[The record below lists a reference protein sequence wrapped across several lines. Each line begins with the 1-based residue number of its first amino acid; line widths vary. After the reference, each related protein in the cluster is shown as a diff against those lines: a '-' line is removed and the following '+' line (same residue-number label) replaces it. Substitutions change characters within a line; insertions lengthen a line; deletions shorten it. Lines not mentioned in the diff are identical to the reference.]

1 MKINQARVDLGV
13 VNRTLHD
20 IVREN
25 EHLKR
30 KCDLSKVKIN
40 KLKSR
45 NVKLEAE

>member
-30 KCDLSKVKIN
+30 VIFPKSKSIN
-40 KLKSR
+40 S
-45 NVKLEAE
+45 NQEM